1 LTSGLGAW
9 RRCVV
14 FNPHHPEAQVLNAPT
29 HKQMQFLRDLAQ
41 KTGTTFT
48 TPKTKA
54 QASQEIKRMLR
65 IDASPTARA
74 DRRHETKSVLAAIR
88 SEIGG
93 ATAVRDHETTGHG
106 STAAWA

>member
-1 LTSGLGAW
+1 
-9 RRCVV
+9 V
-14 FNPHHPEAQVLNAPT
+14 PNAPT

-48 TPKTKA
+48 SPKTKA
-54 QASQEIKRMLR
+54 EASREIRRMLR
-65 IDASPTARA
+65 IQASPTARA
-74 DRRHETKSVLAAIR
+74 DRRREAKAVMADIR

-106 STAAWA
+106 STATWA